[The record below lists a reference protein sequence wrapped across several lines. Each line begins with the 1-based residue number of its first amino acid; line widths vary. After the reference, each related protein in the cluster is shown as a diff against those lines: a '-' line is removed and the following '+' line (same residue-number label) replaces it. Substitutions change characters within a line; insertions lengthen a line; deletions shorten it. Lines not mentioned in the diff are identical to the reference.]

1 MRFTDN
7 REIAFQNSIGQHG
20 KASLAMLRRTR
31 YRRLARINR
40 LIADA
45 RQRIEI
51 QKVLISQL
59 VRKKRSTNRAFA
71 RLRQFEVALHLL
83 LGQREVIL
91 AKVRRSPLPAEP
103 CEANPH
109 F

>member
-1 MRFTDN
+1 LLSRINLQAVT
-7 REIAFQNSIGQHG
+7 G
-20 KASLAMLRRTR
+20 KLPMLCRTW
-31 YRRLARINR
+31 YRRLARSNR

-59 VRKKRSTNRAFA
+59 EHKQRSTNRAFA
-71 RLRQFEVALHLL
+71 RLRQFEAELHFLED
-83 LGQREVIL
+83 QREVIL
-91 AKVRRSPLPAEP
+91 EKVRRSPLPAEL
-103 CEANPH
+103 CEANRR